1 MSFFAVEIQSVI
13 TEVGILL
20 EYLRRHSKSYPKS
33 IPMSNSQ
40 RNGFNTDL
48 RSLLKHQHKKVYSI
62 CRLFAHTYKE
72 HQYLFTNIIAAASQN
87 IRHRGTPGNKE
98 TLVLRACVNMAAL
111 HMIALDMPT
120 RPTESIDFKSSD
132 YQRAMMEFHD
142 SMGNV
147 SDYDKFRLFLEF
159 EKVPSEQL
167 ADLTGMPSGKYN
179 RHQLAQRKEKEIP
192 KKNFIPY
199 IKEKLVW
206 S

>member
-1 MSFFAVEIQSVI
+1 
-13 TEVGILL
+13 
-20 EYLRRHSKSYPKS
+20 
-33 IPMSNSQ
+33 MSNSQ
-40 RNGFNTDL
+40 RKGFNTDI
-48 RSLLKHQHKKVYSI
+48 RSLLKHQHKKVYSV

-87 IRHRGTPGNKE
+87 IRFRGTSANKE
-98 TLVLRACVNMAAL
+98 TLLLQACVNMAAL
-111 HMIALDMPT
+111 HMITLDVQAGS
-120 RPTESIDFKSSD
+120 TESIDFKSTD
-132 YQRAMMEFHD
+132 YQRAMVALHD
-142 SMGNV
+142 SKGNV

-167 ADLTGMPSGKYN
+167 AGLTGMPPGKYS
-179 RHQLAQRKEKEIP
+179 RHQLAQRKEKEMP